1 MHLAAATPGTQDMA
15 IENDKNLCNISG
27 WDNAGAWG
35 VYTPAGSGEQAEMD
49 TIYVYDGTHS
59 TTAAVVAG
67 GTAEVVG
74 ATSNIIGKAEKGN
87 WSIVL
92 GKGLSSSGGPHYIRI
107 DLAQALK
114 ASDKIVLGMH
124 RSAKVDATPASATF
138 GMDFNATTT
147 DMTANGQV
155 LIVDPQVLTA
165 TGVPT
170 DTTFTVPA
178 EAVGMTHI
186 RLYRNAGSTS
196 IFVPKFVILR
206 EKSGEQ
212 PEDPEQPEEV
222 DSTTV
227 YFYNNLG
234 WANVNAFVWPATGT
248 AYKEWPGEAA
258 KREAEQIYGKDVY
271 AYTFPE
277 SYVNVIF
284 NNGTAQTKDL
294 AWNAAKPYFVPGA
307 ADGEGKFEGEWM
319 AKAEIPAPEVPAK
332 YYITGIGGWDEK
344 QVKSEAD
351 VYVFEGLKADTVYT
365 FKVLPEGLWEG
376 GTILGYDELSEKP
389 AGVYADKDKNV
400 CFKLSEAG
408 DVTIT
413 YKAAAEEEPMVF
425 TVEGNFY
432 VKPVV
437 KKDLQLVPGVWSEAG
452 AKMAAWIWGA
462 ELESQWT
469 AFFAPKSENN
479 DTLQVEINA
488 DADSIIF
495 VRFKPE
501 ATEPKWDGGE
511 GYIWNRLADDSI
523 QYESLIYTITGW
535 GEGEGAKSTGVW
547 TTYEPEPLSFYIAGE
562 GLPGP
567 AGHEELAAVTCLEA
581 AHYPVKGLLLVIT
594 EQLLPYDFLFTGKER
609 LPVNV
614 GVLELLER
622 D

>member
-1 MHLAAATPGTQDMA
+1 MRKILSLLMISLMAVFNLSAKTLYLAPNDGWKSDGARFAVYAFGSGDAWYSMTAVEGEDGLYQAAVDDKYTTVIFCRMNGSAAENNWNNKYNQTQDMA

-376 GTILGYDELSEKP
+376 GTILGQ
-389 AGVYADKDKNV
+389 AG
-400 CFKLSEAG
+400 G
-408 DVTIT
+408 
-413 YKAAAEEEPMVF
+413 
-425 TVEGNFY
+425 
-432 VKPVV
+432 
-437 KKDLQLVPGVWSEAG
+437 
-452 AKMAAWIWGA
+452 
-462 ELESQWT
+462 
-469 AFFAPKSENN
+469 
-479 DTLQVEINA
+479 
-488 DADSIIF
+488 
-495 VRFKPE
+495 R
-501 ATEPKWDGGE
+501 
-511 GYIWNRLADDSI
+511 
-523 QYESLIYTITGW
+523 
-535 GEGEGAKSTGVW
+535 
-547 TTYEPEPLSFYIAGE
+547 
-562 GLPGP
+562 
-567 AGHEELAAVTCLEA
+567 
-581 AHYPVKGLLLVIT
+581 
-594 EQLLPYDFLFTGKER
+594 
-609 LPVNV
+609 
-614 GVLELLER
+614 
-622 D
+622 